1 MRKLISALTVKQAY
15 KDGKRELEAPSKSVM
30 YTPEALTVAKELGMH
45 LLESQDPSPEGP
57 TASVASAKLKID
69 ENLVR
74 TVVEKVIDRLPPEKR
89 QLDVIKNVVVEVLAE
104 YAR

>member
-15 KDGKRELEAPSKSVM
+15 KDGLRELEAPSKTVM
-30 YTPEALTVAKELGMH
+30 YTPEAITVAKELGMH
-45 LLESQDPSPEGP
+45 LVPAGASSPVERIEPPKGSKLQISES
-57 TASVASAKLKID
+57 
-69 ENLVR
+69 LVR

-89 QLDVIKNVVVEVLAE
+89 QMDIIKNVVVEVLAE